1 MHTEGRLA
9 PDLLV
14 PPAAGEE
21 LAEGLM
27 LLRAST
33 LKVIRLQLAIE
44 RQDRR
49 VALEAMDDLVAL
61 DDELQ
66 KCLAGMPAP
75 VDLAGLQ
82 DALASERSS
91 IDREKLGLAAEVI
104 SGRPRAEPTSAVLEQ
119 TAEPEPYALQSEP
132 AVSPPSYDWRRFTYE
147 EDEPTSSSRGWLWA
161 SAAIL
166 IFSAIVVAAYMLGYL
181 EVIREW
187 TQR

>member
-14 PPAAGEE
+14 PPTTGEE

-66 KCLAGMPAP
+66 KCLATMPAP
-75 VDLAGLQ
+75 VELAGLQ
-82 DALASERSS
+82 DALAVERSS
-91 IDREKLGLAAEVI
+91 LDREKLGLAAEVI
-104 SGRPRAEPTSAVLEQ
+104 SARSRVEPPADFP
-119 TAEPEPYALQSEP
+119 EPEPEPLEVEP
-132 AVSPPSYDWRRFTYE
+132 AVPAPSYDWQRFRYE
-147 EDEPTSSSRGWLWA
+147 EDERTSSSRRWIWA
-161 SAAIL
+161 VAVILLLAAL
-166 IFSAIVVAAYMLGYL
+166 VGAAYMLGYL
-181 EVIREW
+181 EIVRDW
-187 TQR
+187 AQR

>member
-1 MHTEGRLA
+1 MHTERRLA
-9 PDLLV
+9 PDLPL
-14 PPAAGEE
+14 PPTAGEE
-21 LAEGLM
+21 LAEGIM

-82 DALASERSS
+82 DALAVERSS
-91 IDREKLGLAAEVI
+91 LDREKLGLAAEVI
-104 SGRPRAEPTSAVLEQ
+104 SGRSRTEPAIALP
-119 TAEPEPYALQSEP
+119 AEPEPYPLKAEP
-132 AVSPPSYDWRRFTYE
+132 AVSALSYDWHRFHYE
-147 EDEPTSSSRGWLWA
+147 DDELASSRRGWLWA
-161 SAAIL
+161 TAAALIL
-166 IFSAIVVAAYMLGYL
+166 SAIVAAAYMLGYL
-181 EVIREW
+181 EIVREW
-187 TQR
+187 AQR

>member
-1 MHTEGRLA
+1 MHTERRLA

-75 VDLAGLQ
+75 VDLSGLQ
-82 DALASERSS
+82 DALAMERSS
-91 IDREKLGLAAEVI
+91 LDREKLGLAAEVI
-104 SGRPRAEPTSAVLEQ
+104 SARSRAEPHSLF
-119 TAEPEPYALQSEP
+119 AEPEPEPLPLEAEP
-132 AVSPPSYDWRRFTYE
+132 AVPALSYDWQRFHYE
-147 EDEPTSSSRGWLWA
+147 EDEPASSKRDWLWA
-161 SAAIL
+161 GAVILLLSALVA
-166 IFSAIVVAAYMLGYL
+166 AAYMLGYL
-181 EVIREW
+181 EIVREW
-187 TQR
+187 AQR

>member
-14 PPAAGEE
+14 PPTASEE

-44 RQDRR
+44 RHDRG
-49 VALEAMDDLVAL
+49 VALQAMDDLVAL

-82 DALASERSS
+82 DVLVSERSS
-91 IDREKLGLAAEVI
+91 LDREKLGLAAEVI
-104 SGRPRAEPTSAVLEQ
+104 SGRSRM
-119 TAEPEPYALQSEP
+119 EPEPEP
-132 AVSPPSYDWRRFTYE
+132 SPIEPEFADPAPSYDWQRFRYE
-147 EDEPTSSSRGWLWA
+147 EDEPASSRRGWLWA
-161 SAAIL
+161 VAVMLILSAL
-166 IFSAIVVAAYMLGYL
+166 VAAGYMLGYL
-181 EVIREW
+181 EIVREW
-187 TQR
+187 AQR

>member
-1 MHTEGRLA
+1 MHTERRLA
-9 PDLLV
+9 PHLLV

-66 KCLAGMPAP
+66 KCRAGMPAP
-75 VDLAGLQ
+75 VDLSGLE
-82 DALASERSS
+82 DAMAMERSS
-91 IDREKLGLAAEVI
+91 LDREKLGLAAEVI
-104 SGRPRAEPTSAVLEQ
+104 STRSRAEPDSLVP
-119 TAEPEPYALQSEP
+119 EPEPLPLEVEP
-132 AVSPPSYDWRRFTYE
+132 AVPALFYDWQRFHYE
-147 EDEPTSSSRGWLWA
+147 EDEPASSRAWLWA
-161 SAAIL
+161 GAVILLLSA
-166 IFSAIVVAAYMLGYL
+166 
-181 EVIREW
+181 
-187 TQR
+187 

>member
-82 DALASERSS
+82 DALAVERSS
-91 IDREKLGLAAEVI
+91 LDREKLGLAAQVI
-104 SGRPRAEPTSAVLEQ
+104 SARSRPEPVSILPDPEALPEAEPNL
-119 TAEPEPYALQSEP
+119 P
-132 AVSPPSYDWRRFTYE
+132 APSYDWHGFHYE
-147 EDEPTSSSRGWLWA
+147 EDETASSWRGWLWGVA
-161 SAAIL
+161 VIL
-166 IFSAIVVAAYMLGYL
+166 ILSALVPAAYMLGYL
-181 EVIREW
+181 EIVREW
-187 TQR
+187 AQR

>member
-1 MHTEGRLA
+1 MHTERRLA

-14 PPAAGEE
+14 APGTSEE

-75 VDLAGLQ
+75 LELADLQ

-91 IDREKLGLAAEVI
+91 LDREKLGLAAEVI
-104 SGRPRAEPTSAVLEQ
+104 SGRSRAEAALVG
-119 TAEPEPYALQSEP
+119 PEPYRPDPEP
-132 AVSPPSYDWRRFTYE
+132 AVPAPSYDWQRFRYE
-147 EDEPTSSSRGWLWA
+147 EDEPASSKRGRLWA
-161 SAAIL
+161 GAVIL
-166 IFSAIVVAAYMLGYL
+166 ILSALVAAAYMLGYL
-181 EVIREW
+181 EIVREW
-187 TQR
+187 AQR

>member
-1 MHTEGRLA
+1 MHTERRLA

-49 VALEAMDDLVAL
+49 VVLEAMDDLVAL

-66 KCLAGMPAP
+66 KCLAGIPAP
-75 VDLAGLQ
+75 ADLAGLQ
-82 DALASERSS
+82 DALAVERSS
-91 IDREKLGLAAEVI
+91 LDREKLGLAAEVI
-104 SGRPRAEPTSAVLEQ
+104 SARSRAVPDSLFP
-119 TAEPEPYALQSEP
+119 EPEPLPLEAEP
-132 AVSPPSYDWRRFTYE
+132 AVPAQSYDWQRFHYE
-147 EDEPTSSSRGWLWA
+147 DDEPASSKRAWLWA
-161 SAAIL
+161 GAVIL
-166 IFSAIVVAAYMLGYL
+166 LLSGVVAAAYMLGYL
-181 EVIREW
+181 EIVREW
-187 TQR
+187 AQR

>member
-14 PPAAGEE
+14 PPTAGEE

-82 DALASERSS
+82 DVLAVERSS
-91 IDREKLGLAAEVI
+91 LDREKLGLAAEVI
-104 SGRPRAEPTSAVLEQ
+104 SARSRVEPASVLPDPEPLPEAEPDV
-119 TAEPEPYALQSEP
+119 PAL
-132 AVSPPSYDWRRFTYE
+132 SYDWHRFHYE

-161 SAAIL
+161 CTVIL
-166 IFSAIVVAAYMLGYL
+166 LLSAIVAAAYMLGYL
-181 EVIREW
+181 EIVREW
-187 TQR
+187 AQR

>member
-1 MHTEGRLA
+1 MHTERRLA

-66 KCLAGMPAP
+66 KCLAGMPSP
-75 VDLAGLQ
+75 VDLSGLQ
-82 DALASERSS
+82 DALAMERSS
-91 IDREKLGLAAEVI
+91 LDREKLGLAAEVI
-104 SGRPRAEPTSAVLEQ
+104 SARSRAEPNSLF
-119 TAEPEPYALQSEP
+119 AEPEPLPLEAEP
-132 AVSPPSYDWRRFTYE
+132 AVPALSYDWQRFHYE
-147 EDEPTSSSRGWLWA
+147 EDEPASSRAWLWA
-161 SAAIL
+161 GAVILLLSALVA
-166 IFSAIVVAAYMLGYL
+166 AAYMLGYL
-181 EVIREW
+181 EIVREW
-187 TQR
+187 AQR

>member
-14 PPAAGEE
+14 PPTAGEE

-82 DALASERSS
+82 DALAVERSS
-91 IDREKLGLAAEVI
+91 LDREKLGLAAEVI
-104 SGRPRAEPTSAVLEQ
+104 SARSRSDPPSVS
-119 TAEPEPYALQSEP
+119 PEPQPEPSSLEAEP
-132 AVSPPSYDWRRFTYE
+132 AVPAPSYDWHRFHYE
-147 EDEPTSSSRGWLWA
+147 EDEPASSRRAWLWA
-161 SAAIL
+161 VAVIL
-166 IFSAIVVAAYMLGYL
+166 MLSVLGAAAYMLGYL
-181 EVIREW
+181 EIVREW
-187 TQR
+187 AQR

>member
-14 PPAAGEE
+14 SPTANEE

-44 RQDRR
+44 RHDRG
-49 VALEAMDDLVAL
+49 VALQAMDDLVAL

-82 DALASERSS
+82 DALVSERSS
-91 IDREKLGLAAEVI
+91 LDREKLGLAAEVI
-104 SGRPRAEPTSAVLEQ
+104 SGRSRM
-119 TAEPEPYALQSEP
+119 EPEPEP
-132 AVSPPSYDWRRFTYE
+132 SPIEPDPLVPAPSYDWQRFRYE
-147 EDEPTSSSRGWLWA
+147 EDEPTSSGRGWLWA
-161 SAAIL
+161 AAVIL
-166 IFSAIVVAAYMLGYL
+166 ILSALVAGAYMLGYL
-181 EVIREW
+181 EIVREW
-187 TQR
+187 AQR

>member
-1 MHTEGRLA
+1 MHTERRLA

-49 VALEAMDDLVAL
+49 VVLEAMDDLVAL

-75 VDLAGLQ
+75 ADLAGLQ
-82 DALASERSS
+82 DALAVERSS
-91 IDREKLGLAAEVI
+91 LDREKLGLAAEVI
-104 SGRPRAEPTSAVLEQ
+104 SGRSRVELPIVLP
-119 TAEPEPYALQSEP
+119 EPEPCPPEPEFALP
-132 AVSPPSYDWRRFTYE
+132 APSYDWQRFHYE
-147 EDEPTSSSRGWLWA
+147 DEEPTSSRRGWIWA
-161 SAAIL
+161 AAIL
-166 IFSAIVVAAYMLGYL
+166 LILSALIAAGVMLGYL
-181 EVIREW
+181 EIVREW
-187 TQR
+187 AQR

>member
-14 PPAAGEE
+14 PPTASEE

-44 RQDRR
+44 RHDRG
-49 VALEAMDDLVAL
+49 VALQAMDDLVAL

-75 VDLAGLQ
+75 VDLAGLR
-82 DALASERSS
+82 DALVSERSS
-91 IDREKLGLAAEVI
+91 LDREKLGLAAEVI
-104 SGRPRAEPTSAVLEQ
+104 SGRSRVESVPEPRPI
-119 TAEPEPYALQSEP
+119 EPEFVVP
-132 AVSPPSYDWRRFTYE
+132 APSYDWQRFRYE
-147 EDEPTSSSRGWLWA
+147 DDERASSKRGWLWA
-161 SAAIL
+161 VAVIL
-166 IFSAIVVAAYMLGYL
+166 ILSALLTAGYMLGYL
-181 EVIREW
+181 EIVRE
-187 TQR
+187 

>member
-14 PPAAGEE
+14 PPTASEE

-44 RQDRR
+44 RHDRG
-49 VALEAMDDLVAL
+49 VALQAMDDLVAL

-82 DALASERSS
+82 DALVSERSS
-91 IDREKLGLAAEVI
+91 LDREKLGLAAEVI
-104 SGRPRAEPTSAVLEQ
+104 NGRSRM
-119 TAEPEPYALQSEP
+119 EPEPEP
-132 AVSPPSYDWRRFTYE
+132 CPNEPDFLVPAPSYDWQRFRYE
-147 EDEPTSSSRGWLWA
+147 EDEPASSRRGWLWA
-161 SAAIL
+161 AAVVLILSALVA
-166 IFSAIVVAAYMLGYL
+166 AAYMLGYL
-181 EVIREW
+181 EIVREW
-187 TQR
+187 AQR

>member
-1 MHTEGRLA
+1 MHTERRLA
-9 PDLLV
+9 PDLPL

-21 LAEGLM
+21 LAEGIM

-82 DALASERSS
+82 DALVVERSS
-91 IDREKLGLAAEVI
+91 LDREKLGLAAEVI
-104 SGRPRAEPTSAVLEQ
+104 SARSRAEPAIALP
-119 TAEPEPYALQSEP
+119 AAPEPYPLEAEP
-132 AVSPPSYDWRRFTYE
+132 AVSAPSYSWHRFHYE
-147 EDEPTSSSRGWLWA
+147 EDEPASSRRGWVWA
-161 SAAIL
+161 GAVIL
-166 IFSAIVVAAYMLGYL
+166 ILSALVAAAYMLGYL
-181 EVIREW
+181 EIVREW
-187 TQR
+187 AQR

>member
-1 MHTEGRLA
+1 MHTERRLA

-49 VALEAMDDLVAL
+49 VVLEAMDDLVAL

-75 VDLAGLQ
+75 ADLAGLQ
-82 DALASERSS
+82 DALAVERSS
-91 IDREKLGLAAEVI
+91 LDREKMGLAAEVI
-104 SGRPRAEPTSAVLEQ
+104 SARSRVEVPIVFP
-119 TAEPEPYALQSEP
+119 EPEACSPEVEFALP
-132 AVSPPSYDWRRFTYE
+132 APSYDWQRFHYE
-147 EDEPTSSSRGWLWA
+147 DEEPTSSRRGWIWA
-161 SAAIL
+161 AAIL
-166 IFSAIVVAAYMLGYL
+166 LILSALIAAGVMLGYL
-181 EVIREW
+181 EIVREW
-187 TQR
+187 AQR

>member
-1 MHTEGRLA
+1 MHTERRLA

-14 PPAAGEE
+14 APTAGEE

-66 KCLAGMPAP
+66 KCLATMPAP

-82 DALASERSS
+82 DALAVERSS
-91 IDREKLGLAAEVI
+91 LDREKLGLAAEVI
-104 SGRPRAEPTSAVLEQ
+104 SARSRVEPPSVFPEPEPEPNPLEAEPTV
-119 TAEPEPYALQSEP
+119 P
-132 AVSPPSYDWRRFTYE
+132 APSYDWQRFRYQD
-147 EDEPTSSSRGWLWA
+147 DEPTTARRGWLSVVA
-161 SAAIL
+161 VIL
-166 IFSAIVVAAYMLGYL
+166 ILSALVAAGYILGYL
-181 EVIREW
+181 EIVREW
-187 TQR
+187 AQR

>member
-1 MHTEGRLA
+1 MHTERRLA

-14 PPAAGEE
+14 PPAANEE

-66 KCLAGMPAP
+66 KYLASMPAP

-82 DALASERSS
+82 DALAAERSS
-91 IDREKLGLAAEVI
+91 LDREKLGLAAEVV
-104 SGRPRAEPTSAVLEQ
+104 SGRSRHEPASIFPATSSELEIHPLE
-119 TAEPEPYALQSEP
+119 AEP
-132 AVSPPSYDWRRFTYE
+132 AVPALSYDWQRFRYE
-147 EDEPTSSSRGWLWA
+147 DDEPSSSRRGWLWA
-161 SAAIL
+161 VALILLLSAL
-166 IFSAIVVAAYMLGYL
+166 IAAGYWLGYL
-181 EVIREW
+181 EIIRDW
-187 TQR
+187 TQW

>member
-1 MHTEGRLA
+1 MHTDRRLR

-49 VALEAMDDLVAL
+49 VAL

-75 VDLAGLQ
+75 VDLSGLQ
-82 DALASERSS
+82 DAMAMERSS
-91 IDREKLGLAAEVI
+91 LDREKLGLAAEVI
-104 SGRPRAEPTSAVLEQ
+104 SARSRAEPDSLF
-119 TAEPEPYALQSEP
+119 AEPEPLPLEAEP
-132 AVSPPSYDWRRFTYE
+132 AVPALSYDWQRFHYE
-147 EDEPTSSSRGWLWA
+147 EDEPASSRAWLWA
-161 SAAIL
+161 GAVILLLSALVA
-166 IFSAIVVAAYMLGYL
+166 AAYMLGYL
-181 EVIREW
+181 EIVREW
-187 TQR
+187 AQR

>member
-1 MHTEGRLA
+1 MHTERRLA

-66 KCLAGMPAP
+66 KCLASMPAP
-75 VDLAGLQ
+75 VDLSGLQ
-82 DALASERSS
+82 DALAMERSTL
-91 IDREKLGLAAEVI
+91 DREKLGLAAEVI
-104 SGRPRAEPTSAVLEQ
+104 SARSRAEPDRLLPEADPLPLE
-119 TAEPEPYALQSEP
+119 AEP
-132 AVSPPSYDWRRFTYE
+132 AVPALSYDWQRFHYE
-147 EDEPTSSSRGWLWA
+147 DDEPASSKRAWLWA
-161 SAAIL
+161 GAVILLLSALVA
-166 IFSAIVVAAYMLGYL
+166 AAYMLGYL
-181 EVIREW
+181 EIVREW
-187 TQR
+187 AQR